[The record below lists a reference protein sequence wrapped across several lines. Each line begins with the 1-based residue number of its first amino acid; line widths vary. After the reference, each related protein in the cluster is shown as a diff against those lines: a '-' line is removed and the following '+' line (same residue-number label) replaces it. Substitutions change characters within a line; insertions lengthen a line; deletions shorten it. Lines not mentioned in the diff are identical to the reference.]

1 MKEEFIYYEVVWFY
15 LGSNDVK
22 MMKSRKFYDKK
33 EALECY
39 ESIPEER
46 REKVTKYTEITEVII

>member
-15 LGSNDVK
+15 LSSNDVK
-22 MMKSRKFYDKK
+22 MIKSRKFYDKK
-33 EALECY
+33 EALELY

-46 REKVTKYTEITEVII
+46 REKVTKHTEITEIIS